1 MSAYFRRL
9 IQMGH
14 RTKYLILILAFIGC
28 VESFTPPTS
37 NYQDLLVVEAFITDQ
52 PSSHFVKLSRSYP
65 INSRQNISVP
75 GATVMLRSSNG
86 QLHVFDESEP
96 GLYMAGPGF
105 IPKVG
110 ETYTLSVVTRDGASF
125 TSKPV
130 VMKETPPIKNIF
142 YERKSRPSE
151 EKDLEEGYQIYV
163 NSKSN
168 ADEKIYMKY
177 EWDET
182 WEFATPF
189 ESFLD
194 YNFETNT
201 AFLRDENISICWQN
215 EKSFEII
222 VATNEGRISE
232 SIDGQPIRFV
242 SFGEHVMRIKYS
254 ILVKQFALKEESFRF
269 WENLKESNESTGS
282 LYDTQPFQVRSN
294 IENDQDKNTP
304 VLGYFDMATESS
316 KRIFITKDDLPPEI
330 SIPTYY
336 PQCLSGADT
345 VVSARDAPVFLR
357 QGYLIETTIPPPLE
371 GFTIVLQRCID
382 CRLRGSNKKPEFWE

>member
-1 MSAYFRRL
+1 MA
-9 IQMGH
+9 H
-14 RTKYLILILAFIGC
+14 RHRSKYLILLLAFIGC
-28 VESFTPPTS
+28 VEPFTPLTS
-37 NYQDLLVVEAFITDQ
+37 NYLDLLVVEAFITDQ
-52 PSSHFVKLSRSYP
+52 PSSHLIKLSRSFP
-65 INSRQNISVP
+65 INSGKNISEP
-75 GATVMLRSSNG
+75 GASVMLSSSNG

-96 GLYMAGPGF
+96 GLYIAGSGF

-110 ETYTLSVVTRDGASF
+110 ETYMLSVVTRDGASF

-130 VMKETPPIKNIF
+130 VMKETPPINDIF

-168 ADEKIYMKY
+168 FDEKIYMKY
-177 EWDET
+177 EWEET

-201 AFLRDENISICWQN
+201 AFLRDENISVCWQN
-215 EKSFEII
+215 DESFAII
-222 VATNEGRISE
+222 VATNAGSISE
-232 SIDGQPIRFV
+232 STDGQPIRFV
-242 SFGEHVMRIKYS
+242 SFRKPAMRIKYS
-254 ILVKQFALKEESFRF
+254 ILVKQFALNEESFRF
-269 WENLKESNESTGS
+269 WENLKVSNESTGS

-294 IENDQDKNTP
+294 IENDLDKNTP

-345 VVSARDAPVFLR
+345 IVSARDAPDFLR
-357 QGYLIETTIPPPLE
+357 QGYLIETTIPPPLG
-371 GFTIVLQRCID
+371 GFTIVVQRCID
-382 CRLRGSNKKPEFWE
+382 CRVRGSNKKPEFWE